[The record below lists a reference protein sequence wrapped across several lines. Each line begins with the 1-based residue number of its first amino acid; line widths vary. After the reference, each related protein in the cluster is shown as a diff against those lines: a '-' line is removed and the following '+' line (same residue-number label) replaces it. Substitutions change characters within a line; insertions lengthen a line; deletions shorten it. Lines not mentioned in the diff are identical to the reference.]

1 MVFSSPVFL
10 FLFLPFILGA
20 YFVVPRRLRNT
31 LLLVASLFFYVW
43 GEKLYVLV
51 LLSSIVLN
59 YGLGLWIDRVRGPR
73 AAGLAIA
80 LAVFVNLGLLGTFK
94 YANFLSDN
102 LNLLLFRLHLPLLQ
116 LPPVH
121 LPLGISFFT
130 FHALSYVIDVYRREV
145 PALKN
150 PVNFALY
157 ISFFPQSIAGPI
169 VRYNDVAKQLIY
181 RVVTLEG
188 FAEGVRRFIMGL
200 AKKMI
205 VANTLAVPAD
215 AIFGLPTRELN
226 LGLSWLGVVCY
237 TLQIY
242 FDFSG
247 YSDMAIGLAK
257 MFGFQFREN
266 FNYPY
271 IAASVTEFWRRWH
284 ISLSTWYR
292 DYLYIPLGGNRYGTG
307 RTYFN
312 LVTVFFLCGLWHGA
326 SWTFIFWGL
335 FHGSFLV
342 IERMGL
348 GAVLERAW
356 APVRHLY
363 ALLVV
368 MVGWVFFK
376 AATLKQAL
384 AFLGAMIGLGRGLG
398 IKYSPSLYLN
408 VQVIGVLVAGVV
420 ASLPLLPLLTSLR
433 DRLTAADGG
442 RRSWRALLLEPVFAF
457 TPVAALGFLLLVSAM
472 LMAANTYNPFIYF
485 RF

>member
-10 FLFLPFILGA
+10 FLFLPFILVG
-20 YFVVPRRLRNT
+20 YFIVPRRLRNS
-31 LLLVASLFFYVW
+31 LLLLASLLFYVW
-43 GEKLYVLV
+43 GEKLFVVV
-51 LLSSIVLN
+51 LLASITLN
-59 YGLGLWIDRVRGPR
+59 YLFGLLIERVQGKR

-80 LAVFVNLGLLGTFK
+80 LAVLVNLGLLATFK
-94 YANFLSDN
+94 YANFLVDN
-102 LNLLLFRLHLPLLQ
+102 LNLVLPRLHLHAITLAR
-116 LPPVH
+116 VH

-150 PVNFALY
+150 PINFALY

-169 VRYNDVAKQLIY
+169 VRYNDVAKQLIF

-205 VANTLAVPAD
+205 IANNVALAAD
-215 AIFGLPTRELN
+215 SIFGLPNHELTG
-226 LGLSWLGVVCY
+226 GLAWLAVISY
-237 TLQIY
+237 SLQIY

-247 YSDMAIGLAK
+247 YSDMAIGLAR

-271 IAASVTEFWRRWH
+271 IAGSITEFWRRWH

-292 DYLYIPLGGNRYGTG
+292 DYLYIPMGGSRHRTA

-326 SWTFIFWGL
+326 SWTFILWGL
-335 FHGSFLV
+335 YHGAFLV
-342 IERMGL
+342 VERMGL
-348 GAVLERAW
+348 GKLLERTW
-356 APVRHLY
+356 APVRHVY
-363 ALLVV
+363 TLLVV
-368 MVGWVFFK
+368 MVGWVLFK
-376 AATLKQAL
+376 AATLSQAL
-384 AFLGAMIGLGRGLG
+384 AFLGAMVGLSHGTG
-398 IKYSPSLYLN
+398 IRYNPSLYLN
-408 VQVIGVLVAGVV
+408 VQVTGILIAGLL
-420 ASLPLLPLLTSLR
+420 ASLPVLPWLAGWR
-433 DRLTAADGG
+433 DRLSLAMEKRGG
-442 RRSWRALLLEPVFAF
+442 LALAVEPVLAF
-457 TPVAALGFLLLVSAM
+457 VPVIALAFLLLVSAM
-472 LMAANTYNPFIYF
+472 FLAGGTYNPFIYY